1 MEEKTLY
8 LPTEHNDRIV
18 AFIGSPLGLLA
29 AWLVLINTVTFLIFG
44 VDKLLAKHPRFR
56 QRVPE
61 KNLLLLAVVGGSVGA
76 LLGMYLFRHKTLHR
90 VFRVGVPVILETD
103 AKSKCDKYVHLGMK
117 LAGVRDIG
125 EFGKLYD
132 LIKYPNTEKRQPGLN
147 RLRQPLDGWRISIHA
162 EKTKPR
168 ITSLFVGAEKIH
180 VKKDQYRRG
189 RFFPCGSWQIR
200 KREYSITL

>member
-8 LPTEHNDRIV
+8 LPTEHNDRII

-90 VFRVGVPVILETD
+90 VFRVGVPVIL
-103 AKSKCDKYVHLGMK
+103 
-117 LAGVRDIG
+117 
-125 EFGKLYD
+125 F
-132 LIKYPNTEKRQPGLN
+132 
-147 RLRQPLDGWRISIHA
+147 
-162 EKTKPR
+162 
-168 ITSLFVGAEKIH
+168 
-180 VKKDQYRRG
+180 
-189 RFFPCGSWQIR
+189 
-200 KREYSITL
+200 